1 MVAPEGAGRPLRV
14 QALHCKVVCF
24 FCIFFFQNMIDKV
37 KSIDWKKSINRN
49 NYINRKTSINRSIGR
64 ILSMKK
70 SMNMKKI
77 NIRNLL
83 ISKRYE

>member
-1 MVAPEGAGRPLRV
+1 
-14 QALHCKVVCF
+14 
-24 FCIFFFQNMIDKV
+24 MINKV

-70 SMNMKKI
+70 YEYEKK
-77 NIRNLL
+77 L
-83 ISKRYE
+83 I